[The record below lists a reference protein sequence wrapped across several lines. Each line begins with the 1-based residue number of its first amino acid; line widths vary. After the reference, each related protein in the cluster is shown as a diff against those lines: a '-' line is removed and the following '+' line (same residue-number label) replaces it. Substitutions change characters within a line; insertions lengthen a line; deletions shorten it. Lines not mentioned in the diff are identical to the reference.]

1 MTLLEAYYP
10 LPDLEGSPLRLR
22 IPFDYSP
29 GTPDVLYLSNG
40 DPGEPGT
47 PEEWDIGDP
56 VLETQ
61 VAGQWRALAT
71 LPADLFDANFLDS
84 CVTARLDDLADE
96 RAAEEY
102 DHARDLED
110 WNP

>member
-1 MTLLEAYYP
+1 MLLVAYHRLPTL
-10 LPDLEGSPLRLR
+10 DSPLRLR

-29 GTPDVLYLSNG
+29 GTPDVLYLPNG
-40 DPGEPGT
+40 DPGYPGT
-47 PEEWDIGDP
+47 PEEWEIGDP

-61 VAGQWRALAT
+61 VAGWWHALAT
-71 LPADLFDANFLDS
+71 LPADLFDANFLES
-84 CVTARLDDLADE
+84 CVTARLAAHADE

-110 WNP
+110 F